1 MGRRRRPTVTAVG
14 DDRGD
19 AELPDVVVSL
29 KTELQKAGTPLRV
42 WLDER
47 LPYVNRPRGK
57 VATSLRGVTPCLPAA
72 EKPAWMLL
80 GSAISARLV
89 WQIAPGEQTMVQA
102 GAGYVMAETANPKL
116 ALFVP
121 GLLRRPVSEVSA
133 DVAARA
139 SVWAGVFDGWG
150 RVGVH
155 GRDRWAAMLSSIS
168 DPDAM
173 LAAVDDYL
181 AADVAAVAIRS
192 SPAVEQCRTATI
204 IAGPTFAGSHP
215 VGGADADLVCGTN
228 LVEIKAHKD
237 PTIPG
242 RDIWQLACYALL
254 DFDDRYGIDTMTL
267 LSARQG
273 TLVSWSLDCLLTE
286 LAGEPVDVAE
296 LRASLRTVLPKK
308 SKRVNPSRIPGRK
321 ARR

>member
-1 MGRRRRPTVTAVG
+1 M
-14 DDRGD
+14 
-19 AELPDVVVSL
+19 SL

-47 LPYVNRPRGK
+47 LPHVNGPRGK
-57 VATSLRGVTPCLPAA
+57 VAASLRGVTPCLPAA

-89 WQIAPGEQTMVQA
+89 WQIAPGEQTTVQN
-102 GAGYVMAETANPKL
+102 GAGVVMAETSHPEL
-116 ALFVP
+116 ALFIP
-121 GLLRRPVSEVSA
+121 RLLRRPVSEVSP

-139 SVWAGVFDGWG
+139 AVWAGVLNEWG

-155 GRDRWAAMLSSIS
+155 DGDRWAPMLRSIS
-168 DPDAM
+168 DTDAM

-181 AADVAAVAIRS
+181 AADVAAVAVRS
-192 SPAVEQCRTATI
+192 SEVLEQFRATTI
-204 IAGPTFAGSHP
+204 VAGPTFAGSLAI
-215 VGGADADLVCGTN
+215 GGADADLVCGTN

-237 PTIPG
+237 PAVPG

-254 DFDDRYGIDTMTL
+254 DFDDRYGIDTVTL

-273 TLVSWSLDCLLTE
+273 TSVSWSLAGLLTE

-296 LRASLRTVLPKK
+296 LRASLCTVLPAR
-308 SKRVNPSRIPGRK
+308 SKRSRSRPR
-321 ARR
+321 A

>member
-1 MGRRRRPTVTAVG
+1 LQLLEPLWRTAG
-14 DDRGD
+14 G
-19 AELPDVVVSL
+19 VVVSL
-29 KTELQKAGTPLRV
+29 KTELQKADTPLRV
-42 WLDER
+42 WLEER
-47 LPYVNRPRGK
+47 LPHVNGPRGK
-57 VATSLRGVTPCLPAA
+57 LAATLRGVTPCLPDDD
-72 EKPAWMLL
+72 KPLWMLL

-89 WQIAPGEQTMVQA
+89 WQIAPGEQTVVQN
-102 GAGYVMAETANPKL
+102 GAGYVMAKTANPEL

-150 RVGVH
+150 RVGVF
-155 GRDRWAAMLSSIS
+155 GTDRWAAMLPSIS
-168 DPDAM
+168 DTDAM

-181 AADVAAVAIRS
+181 AADVAAVAVRS
-192 SPAVEQCRTATI
+192 APVLEQCRTATI
-204 IAGPTFAGSHP
+204 IAGPTFAGSHAI
-215 VGGADADLVCGTN
+215 GGADADLVCGTN

-237 PTIPG
+237 STVPG

-254 DFDDRYGIDTMTL
+254 DFDDRFGIDTVTL

-273 TLVSWSLDCLLTE
+273 TSVSWPLVGLLTE
-286 LAGEPVDVAE
+286 LAGKPVDVAE
-296 LRASLRTVLPKK
+296 LRASLRKVLPKN
-308 SKRVNPSRIPGRK
+308 SKRINSSLIPGRQ